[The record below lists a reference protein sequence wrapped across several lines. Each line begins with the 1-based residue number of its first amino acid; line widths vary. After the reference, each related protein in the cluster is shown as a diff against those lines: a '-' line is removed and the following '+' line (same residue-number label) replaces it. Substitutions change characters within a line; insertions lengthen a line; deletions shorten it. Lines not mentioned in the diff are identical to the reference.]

1 MLKKIECYL
10 MPSKIEKIRDMLIEK
25 GIEGMSVFDAK
36 GFGTRSKTKKGV
48 PQMEDRTKLEI
59 VVDENVV
66 DDIINAIRDL
76 AGAGTIG
83 AGMIFVQPVEDAVR
97 LSTKERG
104 KSAIF

>member
-1 MLKKIECYL
+1 MKKIECYL

-36 GFGTRSKTKKGV
+36 GFGTRSKTRNGV
-48 PQMEDRTKLEI
+48 PQLEDRTKLEI

-83 AGMIFVQPVEDAVR
+83 AGMIFVLPVEDAVR